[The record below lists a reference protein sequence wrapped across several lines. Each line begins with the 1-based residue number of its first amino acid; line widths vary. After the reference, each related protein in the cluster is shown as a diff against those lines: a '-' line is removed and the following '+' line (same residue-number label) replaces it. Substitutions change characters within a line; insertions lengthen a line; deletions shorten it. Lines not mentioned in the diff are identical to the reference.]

1 MGYSSNVNDPMTTM
15 AYVSKDGW
23 CAQTP
28 IPTKYVEGA
37 VKNIGNMQIVIDKTC
52 AEVGYFQA
60 AGTGTMEDPDADFK
74 GHMIN
79 FDKYV

>member
-1 MGYSSNVNDPMTTM
+1 MDDPDSDFKDKVIEYMGYTSNVNEPLTTM

-37 VKNIGNMQIVIDKTC
+37 VTKIGNMQVVIDKTC
-52 AEVGYFQA
+52 A
-60 AGTGTMEDPDADFK
+60 
-74 GHMIN
+74 
-79 FDKYV
+79 